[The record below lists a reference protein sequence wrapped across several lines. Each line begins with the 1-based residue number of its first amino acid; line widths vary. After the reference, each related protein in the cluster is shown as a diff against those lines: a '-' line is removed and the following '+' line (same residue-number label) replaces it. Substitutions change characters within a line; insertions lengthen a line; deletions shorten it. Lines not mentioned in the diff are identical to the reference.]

1 MKDKISE
8 KIKKKIA
15 EIKAGHQEPQSDY
28 VRERLE
34 KIKRKIKSLG

>member
-8 KIKKKIA
+8 EVKKKLAKIR
-15 EIKAGHQEPQSDY
+15 AGQQPQSDY